1 MKGLSKA
8 GDLSLVKDLLEHLES
23 PSAEEHPQRQPQQM
37 LSTPLQKG
45 LESLSRVVQKKESAK
60 VIQLP
65 LWHELERGTP
75 NSFLR
80 SALFSAIQ
88 SKDRKY
94 LKEAILAS
102 SKDVTVKFTGEQ
114 LNQEDL
120 TVWETLVHLAR
131 NNPLGNVCNFTAYGL
146 LKTLGLKVGG
156 EQHRILHSTIIRL
169 SGAVVEITH
178 EGKTYFGTLIQS
190 GVKDEITKHYAVKL
204 NPELIRLYGETQWTA
219 VNWQQRLEL
228 RRKPLAQALH
238 GYYSSHSRPYPV
250 KLATLQHF
258 TGSQNKHSGSF
269 KRQVIM
275 ALEELKRK
283 GFLGDYSFDGDMLRV
298 LRT

>member
-1 MKGLSKA
+1 MKGLTKA
-8 GDLSLVKDLLEHLES
+8 GDLPLIQDLIEQMQS
-23 PSAEEHPQRQPQQM
+23 GSAAEAKEPRQP
-37 LSTPLQKG
+37 LAGPLQKG
-45 LESLSRVVQKKESAK
+45 LERLGRAVERREASN

-65 LWHELERGTP
+65 LWHQLERGTP

-88 SKDRKY
+88 SKDRRF
-94 LKEAILAS
+94 LKDATLAS

-120 TVWETLVHLAR
+120 TVWEALVHLAR
-131 NNPLGNVCNFTAYGL
+131 NNPLGDVCNFTAYGL
-146 LKTLGLKVGG
+146 LKSLEMQVGG

-169 SGAVVEITH
+169 AGAVVEIAH

-190 GVKDEITKHYAVKL
+190 GVKEEIAKQYAIKL

-219 VNWQQRLEL
+219 LNWIQRLDL
-228 RRKPLAQALH
+228 RRKPLAQAMH

-250 KLATLQHF
+250 KLVTLQHF
-258 TGSQNKHSGSF
+258 TGSQNPHPGSF
-269 KRQVIM
+269 KRQVRK
-275 ALEELKRK
+275 ALEELVKV
-283 GFLGDYSFDGDMLRV
+283 GFLQGYQFEGDIVKV
-298 LRT
+298 LRS

>member
-1 MKGLSKA
+1 MTKQTAGLIRA
-8 GDLSLVKDLLEHLES
+8 GDLLKDLQLPE
-23 PSAEEHPQRQPQQM
+23 PPAEQPDV
-37 LSTPLQKG
+37 PAVLQKPLANFRRV
-45 LESLSRVVQKKESAK
+45 LEDRVGSN

-65 LWHELERGTP
+65 LWSELERGTP

-88 SKDRKY
+88 SKDRRF
-94 LKEAILAS
+94 LKDTVLAS

-120 TVWETLVHLAR
+120 TVWEALVHLAR
-131 NNPLGNVCNFTAYGL
+131 NHPLGDVCHFTAHGL
-146 LKTLGLKVGG
+146 LKGLSLQVGG

-190 GVKDEITKHYAVKL
+190 GVKEELTKQYAIKL

-219 VNWQQRLEL
+219 LNWDQRLDL

-258 TGSQNKHSGSF
+258 TGSQNPHTGSF
-269 KRQVIM
+269 KRQVRK
-275 ALEELKRK
+275 ALDELVKV
-283 GFLGDYSFDGDMLRV
+283 GFLREYQMQGDVVRV
-298 LRT
+298 LRV